1 MKKKR
6 CLDSIYFR
14 VKRGD
19 KHESICISDMTENE
33 ILDALKD
40 RDTYFLKKV
49 IVNLA
54 KTISDIGEQ
63 FDLSG
68 TGY

>member
-1 MKKKR
+1 MKKMR
-6 CLDSIYFR
+6 HLDGMYFR
-14 VKRGD
+14 VTRGD
-19 KHESICISDMTENE
+19 KHESMCISDMSENE

-54 KTISDIGEQ
+54 KTISDIGER
-63 FDLSG
+63 FDLMG
-68 TGY
+68 N

>member
-6 CLDSIYFR
+6 CLDGMYFR

-19 KHESICISDMTENE
+19 KYESICISDMTENE

-54 KTISDIGEQ
+54 KTISNISKQLDLIGI
-63 FDLSG
+63 
-68 TGY
+68 

>member
-1 MKKKR
+1 MKKMR
-6 CLDSIYFR
+6 HLDGMYFR

-19 KHESICISDMTENE
+19 KHESICISDMTESE

>member
-1 MKKKR
+1 
-6 CLDSIYFR
+6 
-14 VKRGD
+14 
-19 KHESICISDMTENE
+19 MTENE

-54 KTISDIGEQ
+54 KTISDIGER
-63 FDLSG
+63 FDLMG
-68 TGY
+68 N

>member
-1 MKKKR
+1 MKKMR
-6 CLDSIYFR
+6 HLDGMYFR

-49 IVNLA
+49 IVNLV

-68 TGY
+68 TGC